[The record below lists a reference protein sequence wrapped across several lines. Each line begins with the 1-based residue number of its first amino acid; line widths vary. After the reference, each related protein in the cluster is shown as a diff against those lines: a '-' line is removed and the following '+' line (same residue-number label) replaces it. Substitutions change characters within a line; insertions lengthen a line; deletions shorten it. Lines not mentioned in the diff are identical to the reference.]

1 MKEIHS
7 VSHYFIKTFESF
19 QMLFTTPLG
28 VSLTVPIVSI
38 VVVSP
43 ENKAIYILVLLSAFD
58 FVTGIGA
65 SYFEKKEAEKTNPK
79 LKEQSLI
86 SSEKM
91 KLSVLKTIIFAG
103 GILCVRGLETAFLV
117 KPIAFSMLEK
127 PVSISL
133 ITIGFCCSIEF
144 YSIFFEN
151 FKRMGFDILSLVKKM
166 VNTSKE
172 IKETLV

>member
-1 MKEIHS
+1 MKEIHTI
-7 VSHYFIKTFESF
+7 SHYFIKTFDNF
-19 QMLFTTPLG
+19 QMLITTPLG
-28 VSLTVPIVSI
+28 ITLTVPIVSA
-38 VVVSP
+38 VAMSS
-43 ENKAIYILVLLSAFD
+43 ENIALYRLTALSVFD
-58 FVTGIGA
+58 FITGVGA

-91 KLSVLKTIIFAG
+91 KLSLLKTIIFGG
-103 GILCVRGLETAFLV
+103 GILCVKGVETAFFV

-133 ITIGFCCSIEF
+133 MAIGFCCSIEF

-151 FKRMGFDILSLVKKM
+151 FKRMGIDLVKIIKKM
-166 VNTSKE
+166 VGTTKE